1 MRVMLAGINE
11 QNLDAALARL
21 RTADVEADRVQCDVA
36 SRASVHKAALATIAK
51 FGKVHVVCNNA
62 GVGMG
67 GEFGTIPETDWEWV
81 IRVNL
86 MGVVHGTEIF
96 APLLAQHGEGG
107 HIVNTS
113 SIAGLLA
120 GPGMEPYCAT
130 KFAVVA
136 MSEGWRVQL
145 APRGIGVSVSAPRS
159 SARASAAGSATG
171 PAGRAQALTSPP
183 VLNQLVEAGMDP
195 KMLAARVLEAVR
207 DDELYVFTHP
217 ELKAAIEARF
227 DWILEA
233 FDRAARAPRSKTTSR
248 RIERANGA
256 ATAGAGALIAREFV
270 RRRQPTTLTFVVS
283 LDSALS
289 EHVIRQV
296 FSAFIEQV
304 PRFLRVA
311 ACRQHETCVRAD
323 LGEACDPFD
332 AIGRRP
338 RRRSRGSARAAST
351 PSRSRGT

>member
-1 MRVMLAGINE
+1 MKNLNGKVAFVTGASTGIGYALAEAFGRAGMRVMLAGINE

-113 SIAGLLA
+113 SIAGLLP

-145 APRGIGVSVSAPRS
+145 APRGIGVSVLCPAFVRTNIGSGHRNRPGGPRPS
-159 SARASAAGSATG
+159 SDAAQS
-171 PAGRAQALTSPP
+171 
-183 VLNQLVEAGMDP
+183 VLNQLVEGGMDP

-227 DWILEA
+227 DAILEA
-233 FDRAARAPRSKTTSR
+233 FDRAARSP
-248 RIERANGA
+248 
-256 ATAGAGALIAREFV
+256 ALREHKP
-270 RRRQPTTLTFVVS
+270 QDL
-283 LDSALS
+283 SALLPPPA
-289 EHVIRQV
+289 Q
-296 FSAFIEQV
+296 
-304 PRFLRVA
+304 A
-311 ACRQHETCVRAD
+311 AR
-323 LGEACDPFD
+323 
-332 AIGRRP
+332 
-338 RRRSRGSARAAST
+338 
-351 PSRSRGT
+351 

>member
-1 MRVMLAGINE
+1 MKNLNGKVAFVTGASAGIGYALAEAFGRAGMRVMLAGINE

-21 RTADVEADRVQCDVA
+21 RAADVDAERVQCDVA
-36 SRASVHKAALATIAK
+36 SRASVQKAALATIAK

-67 GEFGTIPETDWEWV
+67 GELGTIPETDWEWV

-113 SIAGLLA
+113 SIAGLLP

-130 KFAVVA
+130 KSAVVA
-136 MSEGWRVQL
+136 MSEGWRAQL
-145 APRGIGVSVSAPRS
+145 APRGIGVSVLCPAFVRTSIGSGHRNRPGGPRP
-159 SARASAAGSATG
+159 GG
-171 PAGRAQALTSPP
+171 DRAQS
-183 VLNQLVEAGMDP
+183 VLNQLIEGGMDP

-227 DWILEA
+227 DGILEA
-233 FDRAARAPRSKTTSR
+233 FDRAARSP
-248 RIERANGA
+248 
-256 ATAGAGALIAREFV
+256 ALKNHKP
-270 RRRQPTTLTFVVS
+270 QDL
-283 LDSALS
+283 SALMPPPA
-289 EHVIRQV
+289 Q
-296 FSAFIEQV
+296 
-304 PRFLRVA
+304 A
-311 ACRQHETCVRAD
+311 A
-323 LGEACDPFD
+323 
-332 AIGRRP
+332 RP
-338 RRRSRGSARAAST
+338 ER
-351 PSRSRGT
+351 